1 MAFPAGSG
9 GRAPALDGRR
19 ELGGCSRA
27 PHSQE
32 RHHGE
37 RHHLTT
43 DETDSHAEIR
53 GTADRNRY
61 HRGREESGTPGLPET
76 HRAALGDQHL

>member
-9 GRAPALDGRR
+9 GRASALDGRR
-19 ELGGCSRA
+19 ELGDCRWA
-27 PHSQE
+27 PHGLE

-43 DETDSHAEIR
+43 DETDRHAEIR
-53 GTADRNRY
+53 CSSDQDGH
-61 HRGREESGTPGLPET
+61 HRGREEPGAPGLTKT
-76 HRAALGDQHL
+76 HRSALGDQHL